1 MYGANYNAW
10 SVIAGETPTA
20 TKWNYLGTNDAQFDT
35 DIEDLFQGK
44 RGIVELTDGA
54 TVNIDGNSNY
64 NIFELILG
72 GDRSLTISNMIAGQ
86 AILLRLIQDGTGS
99 RSISSWF
106 SGDTVKWPG
115 GSEPSLSTAAGEI
128 DSFLIICT
136 DTDTYEIYFAGFGMK
151 ASS

>member
-1 MYGANYNAW
+1 MAYGANYNSW

-54 TVNIDGNSNY
+54 SVEIDGNSLY
-64 NIFELILG
+64 NIFELELG
-72 GDRSLTISNMIAGQ
+72 GDRALTITNMAVGQ
-86 AILLRLIQDGTGS
+86 AILLRLVQDATGS

-106 SGDTVKWPG
+106 SGATDVKWPG
-115 GSEPSLSTAAGEI
+115 GSEPSLSTDASKVDA
-128 DSFLIICT
+128 FLIICT
-136 DTDTYEIYFAGFGMK
+136 AADTYEIYFAGFGM
-151 ASS
+151 S